1 MPVVH
6 QGHKSL
12 NRSPAAAI
20 RSPLR
25 LILPVPPV
33 VNITIA
39 FGDRGPLA
47 LPLAFCLPCVSL
59 DVLLELFTGRP
70 RFPELLDGVLQASL
84 RVIVFP
90 VLQWPL
96 EVGLGIGATTIGH

>member
-1 MPVVH
+1 
-6 QGHKSL
+6 
-12 NRSPAAAI
+12 
-20 RSPLR
+20 
-25 LILPVPPV
+25 
-33 VNITIA
+33 
-39 FGDRGPLA
+39 
-47 LPLAFCLPCVSL
+47 VSL

-70 RFPELLDGVLQASL
+70 QFPELLDGVLQASL